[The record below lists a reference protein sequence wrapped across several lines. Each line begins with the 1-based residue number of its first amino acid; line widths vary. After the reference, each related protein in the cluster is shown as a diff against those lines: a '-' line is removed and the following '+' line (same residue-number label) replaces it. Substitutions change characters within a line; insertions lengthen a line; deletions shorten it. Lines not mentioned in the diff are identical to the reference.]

1 MVDNPDEFSFIH
13 IINTS
18 LDKPDDDNEIMSAV
32 VLLVYDQEE
41 NKVQRF
47 IVSIPGHSPAKNPN
61 Q

>member
-32 VLLVYDQEE
+32 VLLVYD
-41 NKVQRF
+41 
-47 IVSIPGHSPAKNPN
+47 
-61 Q
+61 